1 MEMERHKKMRDIH
14 PGNFNMIAEMMVCRI
29 INQGYFAKNTR
40 WTPST
45 RTRNSHD
52 THTPCT
58 RATQYPIP
66 LLRRLSEVLK
76 DSPCVGAF
84 LPAFLF
90 LLLKHI
96 CFMFQEK
103 NLKLS
108 FSLLFFRAK
117 IERFTFLLN
126 IFVCSLTKEI
136 KLAFL
141 FVFLFSCRIETS
153 NSFSCDFIQGP
164 GQKILKY
171 ITALQFFI

>member
-1 MEMERHKKMRDIH
+1 MEIERHEKMRDIH

-29 INQGYFAKNTR
+29 INQGYFAKIQDGPLPRGRETVM
-40 WTPST
+40 
-45 RTRNSHD
+45 

-66 LLRRLSEVLK
+66 LLWRLSEVLK

-84 LPAFLF
+84 FASFRISIVE
-90 LLLKHI
+90 KY
-96 CFMFQEK
+96 MFQEK
-103 NLKLS
+103 NLKLM
-108 FSLLFFRAK
+108 FCLLFYRAK

-141 FVFLFSCRIETS
+141 FVFR
-153 NSFSCDFIQGP
+153 
-164 GQKILKY
+164 
-171 ITALQFFI
+171 FFM